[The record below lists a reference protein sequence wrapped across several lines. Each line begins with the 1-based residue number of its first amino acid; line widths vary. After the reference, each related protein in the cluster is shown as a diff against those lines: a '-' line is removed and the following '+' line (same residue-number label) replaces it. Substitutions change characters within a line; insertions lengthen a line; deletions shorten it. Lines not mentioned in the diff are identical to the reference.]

1 MQQTCA
7 WVLYRCVQ
15 RAKESVMRYY
25 FHLTDGKEVIKSPNG
40 IELPGRAA
48 AREEG
53 SILARD
59 IREGKVLPGRKW
71 GDWFVTIVDQHGHE
85 VDRIPV
91 ALVPE
96 EPALPLK

>member
-1 MQQTCA
+1 M
-7 WVLYRCVQ
+7 
-15 RAKESVMRYY
+15 KKSVMRYY
-25 FHLTDGKEVIKSPNG
+25 FHLTDGKKEVIKSPNG

-59 IREGKVLPGRKW
+59 IREGKVMPGRKW
-71 GDWFVTIVDQHGHE
+71 DDWFVTIVDQHGHE

-96 EPALPLK
+96 ERKLPLK